1 MLQSTLIGLR
11 KAGFMLLSLLRENRA
26 MAEIQWE
33 KDKILPAQR
42 QAIKRSGRWKFL
54 VVGVLMLAA
63 VGYLLYSSS
72 LIGARYYVTVEDLV
86 NDSEMLN
93 KTVRVSGAVDGDP
106 VYDPATQEL
115 RFVIANIPNDNDSIR
130 EQGGLAL
137 VLHNAVSDPSTTRL
151 KVIAHDKEIPD
162 LLQHEAQAIM
172 SGKLK
177 EVDGELV
184 FFADQI
190 TLKCP
195 TKYEEDVPEQV
206 VQ

>member
-1 MLQSTLIGLR
+1 
-11 KAGFMLLSLLRENRA
+11 

-42 QAIKRSGRWKFL
+42 QAVKRSGRWKFL
-54 VVGVLMLAA
+54 VVGVVMLAA
-63 VGYLLYSSS
+63 IGYLLYSSS
-72 LIGARYYVTVEDLV
+72 LIGARYYVTVEDLI
-86 NDSEMLN
+86 NDPEMLN
-93 KTVRVSGAVDGDP
+93 KTARVSGAVDGDP
-106 VYDPATQEL
+106 IYDPATQEL

-137 VLHNAVSDPSTTRL
+137 VLHKAVSDPSTTRVQ
-151 KVIAHDKEIPD
+151 VIVHDKEIPD
-162 LLQHEAQAIM
+162 LLKNEAQAIM

-177 EVDGELV
+177 LVDGEYI
-184 FFADQI
+184 FYADEI